1 MDNACRGEMILLY
14 SSSAI
19 YLSLAQM
26 SYTVCVMAF
35 CARASPLCLYIPHVF
50 IYHLAYLSLSQY
62 EGRAGYPE
70 CCCSTG
76 VGAPPSPAP
85 LSSVQMYPLS
95 LQLDPLLLGLL
106 PGVPTVRFARL
117 LLLLLLLVVVRP
129 GLLLRL
135 LRLRLLRLLPRL
147 LLPLL
152 LLLLLLLLPLLL
164 LLSPSPPPP
173 PTTLLRGEE
182 PTPVMS
188 SSSSSL
194 SSVCLTN
201 TSCTWLPLRAIILCP
216 PGISLVTRS
225 WSWWLRPLA
234 RKSRAGTMV
243 PSPSCAESL
252 FRIGMSPLM
261 NVE

>member
-1 MDNACRGEMILLY
+1 MCI
-14 SSSAI
+14 
-19 YLSLAQM
+19 
-26 SYTVCVMAF
+26 CVMAF
-35 CARASPLCLYIPHVF
+35 CARTSTASPLYIP
-50 IYHLAYLSLSQY
+50 HLAYLSLSQY
-62 EGRAGYPE
+62 AGRVGYPE
-70 CCCSTG
+70 CCCSTD
-76 VGAPPSPAP
+76 VGASPPPTP
-85 LSSVQMYPLS
+85 LSSVSSVEMYPLS

-106 PGVPTVRFARL
+106 LGVPTVRFALLLL
-117 LLLLLLLVVVRP
+117 LLLLLLLVRP

-135 LRLRLLRLLPRL
+135 RRLRLLRLLPRL

-152 LLLLLLLLPLLL
+152 LLLLPLLL

-173 PTTLLRGEE
+173 PQTLLRGRE
-182 PTPVMS
+182 PTPAMS

-243 PSPSCAESL
+243 PSPSLAESL